1 MASANLSH
9 KQISSLYLK
18 MANASKLFLFSFLMA
33 LIMGSVASA
42 RPLSN
47 PKSSLAAR
55 LKLDDESSSC
65 WDSLIQI
72 QACSGEI
79 ILFFLNGE
87 TYLGDGCCNAI
98 RTIRKQ
104 CWPNMIDT
112 LGFTAE
118 EGDVLEGYCDHETP
132 AAIVHTQP
140 APIPVETNSGMVNFV
155 RGGLVP

>member
-1 MASANLSH
+1 
-9 KQISSLYLK
+9 
-18 MANASKLFLFSFLMA
+18 
-33 LIMGSVASA
+33 
-42 RPLSN
+42 
-47 PKSSLAAR
+47 
-55 LKLDDESSSC
+55 C

-98 RTIRKQ
+98 RTIRKK

-140 APIPVETNSGMVNFV
+140 APIPVETNSGMIGYTFIIIIVIVLLIIDLTYLYRCLAPN
-155 RGGLVP
+155 RNLNYRSWRRLISNTARS

>member
-1 MASANLSH
+1 MASANLSQKH
-9 KQISSLYLK
+9 ISSLYLR
-18 MANASKLFLFSFLMA
+18 MANASKLFIFSFLMA
-33 LIMGSVASA
+33 LVMGSMANA

-47 PKSSLAAR
+47 PKSSIATR
-55 LKLDDESSSC
+55 LKLDDESSNC

-98 RTIRKQ
+98 RTIGKQ
-104 CWPNMIDT
+104 CWPNMMDT

-118 EGDVLEGYCDHETP
+118 EGDILEGYCDHETP
-132 AAIVHTQP
+132 ATIAHIQP
-140 APIPVETNSGMVNFV
+140 APIPVEPNSRMVNLV
-155 RGGLVP
+155 MGGLVP